1 MKIKYEFADG
11 TVSEVEV
18 DEFIGT
24 VIVEDRR
31 LEDNLARK
39 ERYHCCSMD
48 AAEFEGMDYGTE
60 ETPED
65 WERTRMMEKYTVCRS
80 AFRGMAFCIT
90 SAQ

>member
-11 TVSEVEV
+11 AVSEVEV
-18 DEFIGT
+18 DESIGT

-31 LEDNLARK
+31 LENNLARK

-65 WERTRMMEKYTVCRS
+65 FLAAMEEDRRVHE
-80 AFRGMAFCIT
+80 AFRKL
-90 SAQ
+90 SEV